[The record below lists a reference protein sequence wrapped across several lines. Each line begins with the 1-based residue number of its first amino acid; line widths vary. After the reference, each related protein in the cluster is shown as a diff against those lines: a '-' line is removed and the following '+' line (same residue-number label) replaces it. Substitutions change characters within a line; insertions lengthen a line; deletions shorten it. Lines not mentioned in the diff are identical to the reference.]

1 MTIKTLCVA
10 DDTINYKKTV
20 EKLLK
25 TTLHDDFYQDKQ
37 QRSRS
42 RRLPDHS
49 KGKTKSN
56 GAILRIPGHLLD
68 LIRKGNGSQ
77 AAGLIIK
84 WKNIWNEEKIHISSD
99 ELRLNDNRDSNHS
112 KNNKGDPKEGKRK
125 GSNYKNDN
133 KGKNN
138 PRKRCLS
145 IIEKEPTIGTTR
157 QRVKTQK
164 TTAGVPQ
171 TTSLVSIKDPEEMKD
186 TVFTDLSSGDDT
198 ETEEAVG
205 NKDDKQ

>member
-49 KGKTKSN
+49 KGKTKNN
-56 GAILRIPGHLLD
+56 GAIPSIPGHLLE

-77 AAGLIIK
+77 AAGLILK
-84 WKNIWNEEKIHISSD
+84 WKNIWNEEKRNISSD
-99 ELRLNDNRDSNHS
+99 ELRLNNNRDYYHS
-112 KNNKGDPKEGKRK
+112 KNKKVIPMTESGKAVIIIMIRK
-125 GSNYKNDN
+125 GTRTQ
-133 KGKNN
+133 KNN
-138 PRKRCLS
+138 ASPL
-145 IIEKEPTIGTTR
+145 
-157 QRVKTQK
+157 
-164 TTAGVPQ
+164 
-171 TTSLVSIKDPEEMKD
+171 
-186 TVFTDLSSGDDT
+186 
-198 ETEEAVG
+198 
-205 NKDDKQ
+205 